1 MYTSA
6 RPSRRDGGVWRPNG
20 RDVSTYQDARLLQS
34 AAAHGQFPADWG
46 AEVAIAGRSNTGKS
60 SAINAIT
67 GRRALARTS
76 KQPGRTRLA
85 NFFELAP
92 GARLVDLPG
101 YGFARGPRAEQ
112 AGWAHLIEALG
123 ARRSLQ
129 GLLLVI
135 DARRGMGAEDEQLL
149 AWAEALQRP
158 VHVLLSKADQLNRAE
173 ARELLAR
180 SQAQLAG
187 RASAQL
193 FSAHAGTG
201 LEQARSQLAAW
212 LHPAR

>member
-1 MYTSA
+1 MGTTSTM
-6 RPSRRDGGVWRPNG
+6 
-20 RDVSTYQDARLLQS
+20 STYQDARLLQS
-34 AAAHGQFPADWG
+34 AAAHRQFPADSG
-46 AEVAIAGRSNTGKS
+46 AEVAIAGRSNAGKS

-92 GARLVDLPG
+92 GERLVDLPG
-101 YGFARGPRAEQ
+101 YGFARGPRTER
-112 AGWAHLIEALG
+112 AGWQNLVQVLG
-123 ARRSLQ
+123 TRRSLR
-129 GLLLVI
+129 GVLLVI
-135 DARRGMGAEDEQLL
+135 DARRGISARDEQLL
-149 AWAEALQRP
+149 VWAEALQRP
-158 VHVLLSKADQLNRAE
+158 VHVLLSKADQLKHAA

-180 SQAQLAG
+180 AQTQLAG

-201 LEQARSQLAAW
+201 IEQARAQLAIW
-212 LHPAR
+212 LHPERHRKNPGSSEELPGQ